1 MTVPFVRVRSQFP
14 TILFARTTAA
24 DQSLGDRESEGGSDE
39 CGRHDGGML
48 LADNLLGDDLI
59 VWLVLALGL
68 ALFVGNVLALL
79 RPPPRPKPGELS
91 RAPKG
96 RSLLMA
102 LIGFLAAL
110 WSLGSLVAK

>member
-1 MTVPFVRVRSQFP
+1 MMGGCSS
-14 TILFARTTAA
+14 RTTSSAT
-24 DQSLGDRESEGGSDE
+24 
-39 CGRHDGGML
+39 
-48 LADNLLGDDLI
+48 DLI

-68 ALFVGNVLALL
+68 ALFVGNVLALFAGH
-79 RPPPRPKPGELS
+79 RPDRSRVSLS